1 MKKLMAFMLAAA
13 LALSLA
19 ACGGKSE
26 AAKAVDQMISEIGEV
41 TVNSGGHIS
50 AAEEAVA
57 ALDEKDRQQ
66 LENLD
71 SLEKARETCDSL
83 ILESEADKIE
93 EVISAIGTVTLDSGD
108 AISAAAN
115 AYGSAAPEVQALVK
129 TPPIWRRRPSR

>member
-93 EVISAIGTVTLDSGD
+93 EVISADRKSV
-108 AISAAAN
+108 
-115 AYGSAAPEVQALVK
+115 V
-129 TPPIWRRRPSR
+129 